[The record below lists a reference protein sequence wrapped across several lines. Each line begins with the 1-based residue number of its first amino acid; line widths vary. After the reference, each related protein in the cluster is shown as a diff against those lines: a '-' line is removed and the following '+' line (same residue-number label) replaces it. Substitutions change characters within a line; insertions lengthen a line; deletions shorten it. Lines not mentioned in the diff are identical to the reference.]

1 MTLGPGRCE
10 HLTGQLLALRG
21 ESAAPRAVLC
31 DYRSRE
37 LRSVAIGDQALV
49 EAASPVHHDGMLP
62 DTGRYEERYR
72 LTSRDGAALG
82 AGVFALLAGILLP
95 NAVPFIVFGG
105 AVTLLYIVVLAG
117 HRVAFRAD
125 NAGIMLGVNL
135 TGLKLYR
142 VNIPWA
148 DVEKIILYSL
158 RQVYREDIQWEGKTS
173 RDYIGIQ
180 RREDAP
186 ALVHGNQ
193 PAAWSPEPRIAAG
206 ATRPI
211 TTWQLD
217 RDRLDATLA
226 VVAPA
231 IQVVD
236 YGIIDVKHF

>member
-21 ESAAPRAVLC
+21 EGAAPRAVLC

-37 LRSVAIGDQALV
+37 LRSVAVGDQALV

-135 TGLKLYR
+135 TGLKLHR
-142 VNIPWA
+142 VNIPGQMSRRSSSTH
-148 DVEKIILYSL
+148 YG
-158 RQVYREDIQWEGKTS
+158 RCTGKTS
-173 RDYIGIQ
+173 SGRGRRRGITSESNAA
-180 RREDAP
+180 RTLRPWSTAIS
-186 ALVHGNQ
+186 Q
-193 PAAWSPEPRIAAG
+193 PPGVRNRG
-206 ATRPI
+206 
-211 TTWQLD
+211 
-217 RDRLDATLA
+217 
-226 VVAPA
+226 
-231 IQVVD
+231 
-236 YGIIDVKHF
+236 